1 MKGDRPAVYSLLLAI
16 IYVAF
21 VSLGLPDSL
30 VGAGWPVMHQDLG
43 VPVAF
48 AGIITMIIAG
58 GTILSSLASE
68 RTTRRFGAGV
78 VTAVSVGLTAAALVG
93 FSVSGSF
100 WLLCLWAVPYGLGAG
115 AVDAA
120 LNNFVALHYAARHM
134 NWLHS
139 FWGLGASISPF
150 IMSYALT
157 SGLGWS
163 SAYRIVGVTQAVLTA
178 VLILSI
184 PLWKKARPAPQA
196 DHAADAGPSGSGSSH
211 VPLAQALRIPGVALV
226 LAAFF
231 AYCALESTAILWAS
245 TYLVTD
251 RGVEDATAAA
261 FASLFLLG
269 ITAGRFLAGFFAD
282 RVGDKQLIRGG
293 FAAVGLGVLL
303 IGLPVGT
310 PVPALAGL
318 VVAGL
323 GCAPIYPAII
333 HSTPANFGARS
344 SQAIIGIQMAA
355 AYTGSTLAP
364 PAFGVLSAWAGAWV
378 FPLFLAVL
386 VALGLLMSERLNRL
400 VARRAPAAEQAVDN
414 VMDANRAPQQCPPP
428 FRHPTSDRDGD
439 KKK

>member
-1 MKGDRPAVYSLLLAI
+1 MYSLLLAI

-30 VGAGWPVMHQDLG
+30 VGAGWPVMHTDLG
-43 VPVAF
+43 VPVSF

-68 RTTRRFGAGV
+68 RVTKRFGAGV

-100 WLLCLWAVPYGLGAG
+100 WLLCLWALPYGLGAG

-120 LNNFVALHYAARHM
+120 LNNYVALHFAARHM

-163 SAYRIVGVTQAVLTA
+163 SAYRIVGVAQAVLTV
-178 VLILSI
+178 VLIASI
-184 PLWKKARPAPQA
+184 PLWGKVKPAPEA
-196 DHAADAGPSGSGSSH
+196 EHPDDAEPSGGRSH
-211 VPLAQALRIPGVALV
+211 VPLATALRIPGVLLI

-251 RGVEDATAAA
+251 RGVDSATAAA

-282 RVGDKQLIRGG
+282 RVGDKRLIRGG
-293 FAAVGLGVLL
+293 FAVVGLAVVL
-303 IGLPVGT
+303 IALPVGT
-310 PVPALAGL
+310 PVPALVGL

-344 SQAIIGIQMAA
+344 SQAVIGIQMAA

-364 PAFGVLSAWAGAWV
+364 PAFGVLSAWVGAGV

-400 VARRAPAAEQAVDN
+400 VARRGAGPDQGATAGAVGAAE
-414 VMDANRAPQQCPPP
+414 R
-428 FRHPTSDRDGD
+428 RG
-439 KKK
+439 